1 MITTALKK
9 MQSTYTA
16 GSPVQYRIVSSLDP
30 SESFSVNERL
40 GQKLKIEFKG
50 EILCIECGRKTK
62 KSFSQGYC
70 FPCSRDLASTDMCS
84 VRPELCHFAKGTC
97 RQPEWGQANC
107 MIPHT
112 LYLANSSGLKV
123 GITRSR
129 HRLTRWI
136 DQGAIEAIPVVELN
150 DRLTIGLLEHQLK
163 THFADKTN
171 WRNMLKGEVP
181 PLDLT
186 SERARLGT
194 LLTGGESLLGDEIIR
209 IDYPV
214 LEHPKKITSLN
225 LEKVPVIEGTLL
237 GIKGQYL
244 IFDIGVINIRSF
256 SGYSVSIS

>member
-1 MITTALKK
+1 MISTVLKK
-9 MQSTYTA
+9 MQTAYTA
-16 GSPVQYRIVSSLDP
+16 GSPVQYRILSQSDP
-30 SESFSVNERL
+30 SESLVVNERL
-40 GQKLKIEFKG
+40 GQKLTIEFKG

-70 FPCSRDLASTDMCS
+70 FPCSRDLASTDVCS
-84 VRPELCHFAKGTC
+84 VRPELCHFARGTC

-123 GITRSR
+123 GITRTR

-136 DQGAIEAIPVVELN
+136 DQGAIEAIPVVNLN
-150 DRLTIGLLEHQLK
+150 DRLTVGQLETRLK
-163 THFADKTN
+163 SHFADKTN
-171 WRNMLKGEVP
+171 WRNMLKGDIL
-181 PLDLT
+181 PLDLA
-186 SERARLGT
+186 SERVRLGA
-194 LLTGGESLLGDEIIR
+194 LLTGGETLLDDELIR
-209 IDYPV
+209 IEYPV

-225 LEKVPVIEGTLL
+225 LDKGPVIEGTLL

-256 SGYSVSIS
+256 GGYRVAIT